1 MPDHRGR
8 RRSPARLIAPI
19 ALLICAVAFASV
31 VLSSPAVDSDE
42 TGGVGRVRGLA
53 LSERLDAD
61 GRRLEL
67 GRPGLRVGRVDR
79 EHVRLDLVGEMQ
91 RHEEEAGAQTE
102 RQAGRR
108 RRNYTV
114 QTGDTLGA
122 IAEKTGVSVERLL
135 VLNPELDPQALV
147 AGQRIRLR
155 E

>member
-31 VLSSPAVDSDE
+31 VFSSPAVDSDE
-42 TGGVGRVRGLA
+42 TGGAGTT
-53 LSERLDAD
+53 ERTTTN
-61 GRRLEL
+61 
-67 GRPGLRVGRVDR
+67 PP
-79 EHVRLDLVGEMQ
+79 
-91 RHEEEAGAQTE
+91 AQTE

>member
-1 MPDHRGR
+1 MPDHRR
-8 RRSPARLIAPI
+8 RPSPARLIAPI

-31 VLSSPAVDSDE
+31 VLSSPAVDGDE
-42 TGGVGRVRGLA
+42 TGGAGTT
-53 LSERLDAD
+53 ERTTTN
-61 GRRLEL
+61 
-67 GRPGLRVGRVDR
+67 PPT
-79 EHVRLDLVGEMQ
+79 
-91 RHEEEAGAQTE
+91 QTE
-102 RQAGRR
+102 RQAGR

>member
-8 RRSPARLIAPI
+8 RRSPARLIAPL
-19 ALLICAVAFASV
+19 ALLLCAVALATV
-31 VLSSPAVDSDE
+31 VFSSPAVDSDE
-42 TGGVGRVRGLA
+42 TSGDRT
-53 LSERLDAD
+53 SERTTTN
-61 GRRLEL
+61 
-67 GRPGLRVGRVDR
+67 PP
-79 EHVRLDLVGEMQ
+79 
-91 RHEEEAGAQTE
+91 AQTD
-102 RQAGRR
+102 RQARRR

-114 QTGDTLGA
+114 KAGDTLGA